1 MHKDDK
7 KKRGWAD
14 FQIHIARSGIHG
26 KATAPMITSTLLHV
40 LYYQFGIKKIGARPI
55 IAFIN
60 KLPKTERT
68 TPRLISQIDQL
79 DKLNIVSSKLDYR
92 VFDSRLKFFTTNV
105 VAEHRYLKYLER
117 LDALIPDKFS
127 LNKLS
132 FAEINEIRA
141 LEQQL
146 SRNPLGE
153 DASDTVDYHI
163 FNFRY
168 SWQEP
173 KPSFGFLR
181 KKLDTRLDASITKK
195 TITTD
200 DGSQKSISSIET
212 RQRHKANEITSL
224 ITFDSITHNR
234 TFDLRKPPYSLF
246 AKGNTPL

>member
-14 FQIHIARSGIHG
+14 FQIHIARSGRHG
-26 KATAPMITSTLLHV
+26 KATAPMITTTLLHV

-55 IAFIN
+55 IEFIN
-60 KLPKTERT
+60 TQSKPERT

-105 VAEHRYLKYLER
+105 VAEHRYLQYLDG
-117 LDALIPDKFS
+117 LSASS
-127 LNKLS
+127 LCGLVTKQ
-132 FAEINEIRA
+132 IDEIRT

-146 SRNPLGE
+146 SRYPLSE
-153 DASDTVDYHI
+153 DTCDTTNYHL

-181 KKLDTRLDASITKK
+181 KKLDTRLVASITKK
-195 TITTD
+195 TITTE
-200 DGSQKSISSIET
+200 DGSTKTISSIET
-212 RQRHKANEITSL
+212 RPKNTTSEITPL
-224 ITFDSITHNR
+224 ITFESITHNR
-234 TFDLRKPPYSLF
+234 TFELRVFPYTLF
-246 AKGNTPL
+246 AKGDTPL